1 MFQKAIIKKYL
12 TSQNKELLHTKWDL
26 YRDFFHNKG
35 NQERIRELK
44 EEQFQEGF
52 LKELFV
58 KIFDY
63 IITPNENYN
72 LITEFKNVK
81 DSKKVDGVLFFNG
94 SVKCVIE
101 LKGTNT
107 IDLAKVE
114 VQAFSYK
121 SNQTNCNYV
130 ITSNFEKLRFYIEDA
145 IEFIEFDLFE
155 LTQDEFNTMF
165 LCLSSYSIEND
176 IPLKLKLESISEED
190 LITKQLYQDYSLFKR
205 ELFQNLIL
213 LNEGYDKLLLFKKS
227 QKLLDRFLFL
237 FFAEDRFLL
246 PPNSVRLIL
255 DDWEQLI
262 ERDVEVHLYNRFKK
276 YFGYLNTG
284 FKGKRYDVFPYNGG
298 LFKSDEVLDNI
309 IIDDTLLFKH
319 CKKLSE
325 YDFESEVDVN
335 ILGHIFENS
344 LNEIEEIS
352 NELKNGEVD
361 KTNSKRKKDGV
372 FYTPKYITKYI
383 VNNTIGKLC
392 IEKKNELQI
401 NDEDYTTDKKRIKKT
416 IKTLSD
422 KLTEYR
428 KWLLQLTICDPA
440 CGSGAFLNQSLNFL
454 ISEHQYI
461 DELQS
466 KLFGDS
472 MVLSDIENSILENN
486 LFGVDINEESVEI
499 TKLSLWLRTAQPNR
513 KLNNLSSNIKCGN
526 SLIDEPFEGVEN
538 YFKWETEFPK
548 VFEKGGFDV
557 VIGNPPYV
565 RQELFKEI
573 KPFLEKNYESYNSIS
588 DLYTY
593 FIEKGIKLMNTK
605 GLFSFILPNKFIRA
619 NYGKEIRKFIMDNC
633 FINII
638 FDFDDYPIFSDATT
652 YPIIFVFSKENNSKT
667 NSFRFSEINKRIKI
681 TDPINYLE
689 NNSMIVSYNS
699 LNEDSWDIVDI
710 ENEKILLKIKK
721 NSVSLKNYV
730 DNKIFRGVSTGKN
743 EVFIIEKDI
752 ADKLRNE
759 ENKHLIR
766 EIVTGKE
773 VKRYGLNYNN
783 LYLLFLDWEYEIDFD
798 KNIKEYLL
806 EHKNLLSERPEV
818 RDNRFNWW
826 CLSRYGSKNSK
837 YLFKPK
843 IIYPRIN
850 NECNFYLDES
860 GTISL
865 SDNNFFISSKDK
877 FLLTLLN
884 SKVIFYFLKSIASTL
899 QGGYLDFRRPYI
911 EQIPI
916 KLTDDSNKLIF
927 EEKGELLLSL
937 NKKFQEKS
945 DKFKR
950 ILQRKFKI
958 EKHPKK
964 LQDWYVL
971 TFGEFIKELT
981 KQKVKLSLTEESE
994 WEEFFTQESKKVLE
1008 LKSSIDKTDKEIDMM
1023 VYELYGL
1030 TDEEIKIIETSN

>member
-12 TSQNKELLHTKWDL
+12 TSQNKDLLIIKWDL
-26 YRDFFHNKG
+26 FRDFFHNKG
-35 NQERIRELK
+35 NQERIRKLK

-81 DSKKVDGVLFFNG
+81 DSKKVDGVLFFND

-107 IDLAKVE
+107 TDLGKVE

-121 SNQTNCNYV
+121 FNQINCNYV

-145 IEFIEFDLFE
+145 IEFIEFNLFE

-176 IPLKLKLESISEED
+176 IPLKLKSESISQED
-190 LITKQLYQDYSLFKR
+190 LITKQLYQDYSIFKR

-262 ERDVEVHLYNRFKK
+262 ERDVEVPLYNRFKK

-309 IIDDTLLFKH
+309 NIDDTLLFKH
-319 CKKLSE
+319 TKRLSE

-401 NDEDYTTDKKRIKKT
+401 NEEDYTTDKKRIKKT

-440 CGSGAFLNQSLNFL
+440 CGSGAFLNQSLDFL

-472 MVLSDIENSILENN
+472 MILSDIENSILENN

-526 SLIDEPFEGVEN
+526 SLIDEPIEGVEN

-557 VIGNPPYV
+557 IIGNPPYV
-565 RQELFKEI
+565 RIQNLDYKIVDWLKE
-573 KPFLEKNYESYNSIS
+573 NMNSAHKRLDIS
-588 DLYTY
+588 IL
-593 FIEKGIKLMNTK
+593 FIEKGLTLINDNGIVSYITSNQFFKAEYGRKIREIIKGKLIRNLDLSKISVFEGLSTYVSILDFSKKNTDK
-605 GLFSFILPNKFIRA
+605 FEYSEIVNTPELSNINWFNFYFSNFSDESWEFGLNNVLKDKIFNQSVLIEELVSFIYGIITGNDGSFILTESELKENKIEKDVVLPFLKPE
-619 NYGKEIRKFIMDNC
+619 NYKKYNIKEITKYIIYPYDDNNKVIEEEIFKIKFPNAYSYL
-633 FINII
+633 F
-638 FDFDDYPIFSDATT
+638 
-652 YPIIFVFSKENNSKT
+652 K
-667 NSFRFSEINKRIKI
+667 NKVI
-681 TDPINYLE
+681 LE
-689 NNSMIVSYNS
+689 NRQ
-699 LNEDSWDIVDI
+699 DSRTTIKEKGI
-710 ENEKILLKIKK
+710 EWYSIMRR
-721 NSVSLKNYV
+721 VSLKELKKEKIIFFDVGNSPNFIL
-730 DNKIFRGVSTGKN
+730 DNNSLSFGGGTSHSMYLKN
-743 EVFIIEKDI
+743 ESKVHLNFILGVINSKLLSWIIRDI
-752 ADKLRNE
+752 CPIKMGDARK
-759 ENKHLIR
+759 
-766 EIVTGKE
+766 
-773 VKRYGLNYNN
+773 YGLSYIKRLPIKISSQEIQNKFVDKVD
-783 LYLLFLDWEYEIDFD
+783 YLI
-798 KNIKEYLL
+798 
-806 EHKNLLSERPEV
+806 SE
-818 RDNRFNWW
+818 NQ
-826 CLSRYGSKNSK
+826 K
-837 YLFKPK
+837 
-843 IIYPRIN
+843 IN
-850 NECNFYLDES
+850 NIQS
-860 GTISL
+860 
-865 SDNNFFISSKDK
+865 
-877 FLLTLLN
+877 
-884 SKVIFYFLKSIASTL
+884 
-899 QGGYLDFRRPYI
+899 
-911 EQIPI
+911 
-916 KLTDDSNKLIF
+916 
-927 EEKGELLLSL
+927 
-937 NKKFQEKS
+937 KFQ
-945 DKFKR
+945 R
-950 ILQRKFKI
+950 VLQRKFEI
-958 EKHPKK
+958 EKLTKK
-964 LQDWYVL
+964 LQEWYL
-971 TFGEFIKELT
+971 LSYGEFLKELT
-981 KQKVKLSLTEESE
+981 KQKLKLSISEETE
-994 WEEFFTQESKKVLE
+994 WEDFFTQESKKVLE
-1008 LKSSIDKTDKEIDMM
+1008 LKSSIVRTDKEIDMM

-1030 TDEEIKIIETSN
+1030 TDEEIKIIESSN